1 VAPGRTASGG
11 PKNSGQPPAGAGR
24 ARAGECLRSAMGRFD
39 LDLGV
44 EVAGDRVCSGAQR
57 PWPSWPVCRRGRLEA
72 GVVGAVG
79 ELG

>member
-1 VAPGRTASGG
+1 
-11 PKNSGQPPAGAGR
+11 
-24 ARAGECLRSAMGRFD
+24 MGRFD